1 MKDLRDVQSQLE
13 RVLGTLMDA
22 AEQQPDADLAEA
34 VDHVSAALTR
44 LRASEDT
51 ESGDT
56 PMDRSETGVARQ
68 SERSGGKSG

>member
-13 RVLGTLMDA
+13 RALGTLIDA

-44 LRASEDT
+44 LRAAEET

-56 PMDRSETGVARQ
+56 PMDRSETGVAPQ
-68 SERSGGKSG
+68 AERSGGKNG